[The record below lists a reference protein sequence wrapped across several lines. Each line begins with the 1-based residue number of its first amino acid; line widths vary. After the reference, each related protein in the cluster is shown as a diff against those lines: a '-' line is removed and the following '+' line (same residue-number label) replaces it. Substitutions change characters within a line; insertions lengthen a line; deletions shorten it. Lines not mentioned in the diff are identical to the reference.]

1 MYISKYIVLGWV
13 IGWVVSIAGMIGYHQ
28 YTKAADSNSDFTV
41 ADDDYGNP
49 YHSGLNDLD
58 RTTISDEDKI
68 KYESID
74 SKLKAEIRED
84 MAVYQNEYKAVSS
97 QDYPAYNAKVAEW
110 TAELKS
116 MPESKERKAF
126 ANKAIAA
133 ITDNKVTDAEFKVL
147 SSDFKALKDLKMIHI
162 ARAAAA
168 PLAK

>member
-13 IGWVVSIAGMIGYHQ
+13 IGWVVSIAGMVGYHQ
-28 YTKAADSNSDFTV
+28 YTKSVVSDSNFT
-41 ADDDYGNP
+41 ATDDGDGSP
-49 YHSGLNDLD
+49 YHSGLSDLD
-58 RTTISDEDKI
+58 NTAISDEDKI
-68 KYESID
+68 KYESIN
-74 SKLKAEIRED
+74 SKLKAEVRED
-84 MAVYQNEYKAVSS
+84 MAVYQNEYEAVSS

-110 TAELKS
+110 IAELKS
-116 MPESKERKAF
+116 MPESKEREVF

-168 PLAK
+168 PLAQ